1 MDDNSNSSGAPETG
15 SVIDSS
21 DGSVSGTHPEA
32 AAPVFRAAPTTTDE
46 KNTIRPGLFPI
57 ACWRLEDIRFDFDSS
72 FIRPDAAPDVKKL
85 HDLVKAHKK
94 APLSVFGHADPVGQE
109 TYNKMLSGRRAMSV
123 YGMLIRDADIWER
136 LYSKPYSGD
145 NWGLPRIQSMLEAL
159 GYTLAD
165 NDGLLRGG
173 VSEALKQFQSDS
185 EGLTAHGYLNA
196 PTRKKLY
203 VAYMDWLCGTDFKLE
218 KSAFLAQGA
227 DKDGRG
233 DYQGCSEF
241 NPVLI
246 FSKAEN
252 KEFSKPENHKQ
263 RNAVNAPSRRVM
275 VFLFRRGTKV
285 NPEKWP
291 CPKAETEKVQECRD
305 RFHSDGD
312 KRLENR
318 DKRRTFS
325 QDHDTFACRFYELL
339 ATGSPCE
346 EIQDNW
352 VLRVLISGS
361 GPLPG
366 RKPLANEPYI
376 LTGVG
381 PKRPEIRGK
390 TDPNGVLRAAVED
403 DTCKMMLTIAGL
415 KITLDG
421 GALQAMDSGDP
432 AVKERLCNLGYGDAD
447 VDSWTDDTYE
457 KALKKFQKDH
467 KLSETGTADADTK
480 QRLKEIHGS

>member
-1 MDDNSNSSGAPETG
+1 M
-15 SVIDSS
+15 
-21 DGSVSGTHPEA
+21 
-32 AAPVFRAAPTTTDE
+32 
-46 KNTIRPGLFPI
+46 
-57 ACWRLEDIRFDFDSS
+57 
-72 FIRPDAAPDVKKL
+72 
-85 HDLVKAHKK
+85 
-94 APLSVFGHADPVGQE
+94 
-109 TYNKMLSGRRAMSV
+109 
-123 YGMLIRDADIWER
+123 
-136 LYSKPYSGD
+136 
-145 NWGLPRIQSMLEAL
+145 
-159 GYTLAD
+159 
-165 NDGLLRGG
+165 
-173 VSEALKQFQSDS
+173 
-185 EGLTAHGYLNA
+185 
-196 PTRKKLY
+196 
-203 VAYMDWLCGTDFKLE
+203 
-218 KSAFLAQGA
+218 
-227 DKDGRG
+227 
-233 DYQGCSEF
+233 
-241 NPVLI
+241 LI

-467 KLSETGTADADTK
+467 KLSETGTADADTFPQSATATLRK
-480 QRLKEIHGS
+480 VFSWLFFARPVAAIQVGSRSDIKGLGLSPSRLAAAGSAVPRGGLARHAAAGQTPAQLGWRRKCPHGRPTSEPRPGPAAKLAAPGSDAAG